1 MAKPQKIADL
11 LAQLAARH
19 GFARVRAQNDFEQA
33 WRDVAGDLANRS
45 RVGALRRG
53 VLEVTVSH
61 SALVQE
67 LSIHK
72 SRLLSGMAERLPGQE
87 FRDLKLRVG
96 AIV

>member
-1 MAKPQKIADL
+1 MARPQKLADI
-11 LAQLAARH
+11 LAQVTARH
-19 GFARVRAQNDFEQA
+19 GFARVRTQTDFEQA

-45 RVGALRRG
+45 RVGAHRRG
-53 VLEVTVSH
+53 VLEITVSH

-67 LSIHK
+67 LLFQK
-72 SRLLSGMAERLPGQE
+72 SRLLTGMAERLPGQE